1 MKFLQFKAENGETIT
16 FDEYVDDRKEY
27 GGYWV
32 TICPKCKQ
40 AFGHLLGSRIDD
52 YGSGC
57 CSVLGCT
64 QEDDDEVPMYYVDFS
79 ADEVEEIE

>member
-1 MKFLQFKAENGETIT
+1 MKLLRFKAENGEAIT
-16 FDEYVDDRKEY
+16 FDEYADVREEY

-32 TICPKCKQ
+32 AICPKCRQ
-40 AFGHLLGSRIDD
+40 AFGSLLGSCIDD

-57 CSVLGCT
+57 CSVLGCNN
-64 QEDDDEVPMYYVDFS
+64 DGDFYVDFS